1 MKLDMSLAEI
11 LDELESIARDVQS
24 TFGAL
29 NTEQL
34 NWKPSADAWSVAQC
48 LDHLIVINGPML
60 APFDQLARG
69 TKPTRFME
77 RLPFWSK
84 LWGPM
89 MVKMLQP
96 EATKKLKAPP
106 TAVPSSSKLDS
117 TIVSQFTAHQ
127 QEVRQKLKAVERLN
141 PERVVMTSPF
151 ASFITYSL
159 LDAARIIVVHERRH
173 FEQARR
179 VMAAEGFPN

>member
-1 MKLDMSLAEI
+1 MKADMSLAEI
-11 LDELESIARDVQS
+11 LDELEAITRDVQS
-24 TFGAL
+24 NFGSL

-34 NWKPSADAWSVAQC
+34 NWKPNADAWSVAQC
-48 LDHLIVINGPML
+48 LDHLIVINGQML
-60 APFDQLARG
+60 ATLVQVASG
-69 TKPTRFME
+69 TKPPRFLE

-96 EATKKLKAPP
+96 EATKKLKAPS

-117 TIVSQFTAHQ
+117 IIVGQFAAHQ
-127 QEVRQKLKAVERLN
+127 QEVRQKLQAVESLN

-179 VMAAEGFPN
+179 VIATEGFPN